1 MNLAVIGTGYVGLVT
16 GVTLAEIGHS
26 VVCVDIDEQKISH
39 LQQGQV
45 PIFEPGLAELMQ
57 KNVQAGRL
65 AFTASMEEGMQQAD
79 VIYIAVGTPERED
92 GSADLRAVKAVA
104 KEIAE
109 LAVRDALVVVKSTV
123 PVGTNDELQQIL
135 DNYKLAGVTLEVASN
150 PEFLREGSALEDAF
164 GGDRIIIGAQNERAV
179 QLLTAI
185 NAAFQIPIW
194 TTDVRSAEMIKY
206 ASNAFLATKISFINE
221 MATICERIDVDVE
234 QVAIG
239 MGLDTRIGP
248 AFLKAGIGY
257 GGSCFPK
264 DTKALMK
271 IAGNV
276 AYDFE
281 LLNSVIHV
289 NNRQQEKLVSI
300 VRERLSD
307 MRGKKIAVLGVAF
320 KPNTDDVRE
329 SPAIPIV
336 NALLAFGVDITLY
349 DPVAT
354 NQARSIWG
362 NTVHY
367 TNRLQ
372 EALVNAQV
380 AMIVTEWDSIK
391 YMDLSLFEL
400 MQEPIIVDGRNC
412 FSLSEMEARQYEYYS
427 IGRKVIKPAPIMI
440 EGR

>member
-1 MNLAVIGTGYVGLVT
+1 MKLAVVGAGYVGLVT
-16 GVTLAEIGHS
+16 AVTLAEIGHC
-26 VVCVDIDEQKISH
+26 VVCIDIDEQKISR
-39 LQQGQV
+39 LRQGQV
-45 PIFEPGLAELMQ
+45 PIFEPGLAELLQ
-57 KNVQAGRL
+57 KNIQAGRMT
-65 AFTASMEEGMQQAD
+65 FTASIEEGMQQAD
-79 VIYIAVGTPERED
+79 ILYIAVGTPEHVD

-104 KEIAE
+104 KDVAE
-109 LAVRDALVVVKSTV
+109 FAVRDMLIVVKSTV
-123 PVGTNDELQQIL
+123 PVGTNDELQQL
-135 DNYKLAGVTLEVASN
+135 VNDYKLAGVTLELASN

-164 GGDRIIIGAQNERAV
+164 GGDRIIIGTQSEYATH
-179 QLLTAI
+179 LLTGI

-221 MATICERIDVDVE
+221 IATICERLDVDVE

-239 MGLDTRIGP
+239 MGLDARIGP

-276 AYDFE
+276 AYNFE

-300 VRERLSD
+300 VCERLHD
-307 MRGKKIAVLGVAF
+307 VRGKKIAVLGVAF

-336 NALLAFGVDITLY
+336 NTLLVRGANVTLY

-354 NQARSIWG
+354 SHAKTIWG
-362 NTVHY
+362 EAIHY
-367 TNRLQ
+367 TNHLP
-372 EALVNAQV
+372 EALIDAQ
-380 AMIVTEWDSIK
+380 AAIIVTDWDSIK

-400 MQEPIIVDGRNC
+400 MQNPIIVDGRNC
-412 FSLSEMEARQYEYYS
+412 FLLGDIEAWPYEYYS
-427 IGRKVIKPAPIMI
+427 IGRRVVKPASVTL
-440 EGR
+440 ESR

>member
-1 MNLAVIGTGYVGLVT
+1 MNLAVVGTGYVGLVT

-79 VIYIAVGTPERED
+79 VLYIAVGTPERED

-135 DNYKLAGVTLEVASN
+135 DDYKLAGVTLEVASN

-164 GGDRIIIGAQNERAV
+164 GGDRIIIGSQSERAV
-179 QLLTAI
+179 HILTAI
-185 NAAFQIPIW
+185 NTAFQIPIW
-194 TTDVRSAEMIKY
+194 ATDVRSAEMIKY

-221 MATICERIDVDVE
+221 MATICERVDVDVE

-300 VRERLSD
+300 VCER
-307 MRGKKIAVLGVAF
+307 
-320 KPNTDDVRE
+320 
-329 SPAIPIV
+329 
-336 NALLAFGVDITLY
+336 
-349 DPVAT
+349 
-354 NQARSIWG
+354 
-362 NTVHY
+362 H
-367 TNRLQ
+367 
-372 EALVNAQV
+372 
-380 AMIVTEWDSIK
+380 
-391 YMDLSLFEL
+391 
-400 MQEPIIVDGRNC
+400 
-412 FSLSEMEARQYEYYS
+412 
-427 IGRKVIKPAPIMI
+427 APT
-440 EGR
+440 G